1 MFNQRKGVCL
11 RVIINDLDYEF
22 NERLTILEAA
32 KRIGIE
38 IPTFCHHEKLE
49 PRAACR
55 LCVVE
60 VFGRENLQTACSTYI
75 EEGMVIKTNSERVI
89 DARKTNLALLISDH
103 QSDCLLCNKMIDCK
117 LLAYANELNLSVTP
131 YYNVPD
137 EKIAYSF
144 TMIDDSSPAFI
155 RNPARCIKCGL
166 CVQICE
172 QMQAVG
178 CIDYRNRGGNFEV
191 GPAFNKTIIETN
203 CTYCGQCVINCP
215 TCALEEKSEIDNVI
229 KAINDKKKIVV
240 AQVAPSIRVSLGEE
254 FGMPFGTIV
263 TGKIPTALKMLGF
276 DYVFD
281 TELGADLTIVEEA
294 NELLERLS
302 EKNEN
307 CTLPMFT
314 SCCPSW
320 VKMVEDSYP
329 SLIPNLSSCKS
340 PHQMLGSI
348 VKTYFSAILGCDPKN
363 IVLVSI
369 MPCLSKKFDISRPE
383 VKGQVDY
390 SLTTRELGRMIRGA
404 GINFP
409 QLLDSLFDNPLGRSS
424 GAGTLFGSS
433 GGVMEASLRTAY
445 ESATGKTLEKIEFKE
460 LRDFTKLKYGE
471 IDLNGRIL
479 RFASVN
485 TLSKA
490 KELIEMILSKKI
502 ELDFVEVMACP
513 HGCIG
518 GGGQPI
524 PSTEEIILA
533 RAKAIYQSDSK
544 NPIRKSHENPQ
555 IKKLYLEYLKTPGSK
570 IAHDLLHT
578 KYYKRT
584 Y

>member
-1 MFNQRKGVCL
+1 M
-11 RVIINDLDYEF
+11 RVIINELDYEF
-22 NERLTILEAA
+22 NEKLTILDAA
-32 KRIGIE
+32 KKVGIE
-38 IPTFCHHEKLE
+38 IPTFCYHEKLE

-60 VFGRENLQTACSTYI
+60 VVGRENLLTACSTYI
-75 EEGMVIKTNSERVI
+75 QEGMVINTNSQKVI
-89 DARKTNLALLISDH
+89 QARKTNLALLISDH

-117 LLAYANELNLSVTP
+117 LLAYANELNLSITP

-137 EKIAYSF
+137 EKTSYSF
-144 TMIDDSSPAFI
+144 TKIDDSSPAFI
-155 RNPARCIKCGL
+155 KNPSRCIKCGL
-166 CVQICE
+166 CVQVCDQLQDID
-172 QMQAVG
+172 
-178 CIDYRNRGGNFEV
+178 CIDYRNKGGNFEV
-191 GPAFNKTIIETN
+191 GPAFNKTIIQTN
-203 CTYCGQCVINCP
+203 CTHCGQCVINCP
-215 TCALEEKSEIDNVI
+215 TCALEEKSDIDNVL
-229 KAINDKKKIVV
+229 KAINDKKKIVI

-276 DYVFD
+276 DYIFD
-281 TELGADLTIVEEA
+281 TELGADLTIIEEA

-302 EKNEN
+302 NKSNN
-307 CTLPMFT
+307 PLPMFT

-320 VKMVEDSYP
+320 VKMVEDSYHF
-329 SLIPNLSSCKS
+329 LIPNLSTCKS

-348 VKTYFSAILGCDPKN
+348 VKTYFSEVIGIDSKN

-369 MPCLSKKFDISRPE
+369 MPCLSKKFDIARPE

-409 QLLDSLFDNPLGRSS
+409 ILLDSLFDNPLGRSS

-445 ESATGKTLEKIEFKE
+445 ESATGKPLEKIEFKE
-460 LRDFTKLKYGE
+460 LRQFTQSKYGE
-471 IDLNGRIL
+471 INLNEKLL
-479 RFASVN
+479 RFASIN

-502 ELDFVEVMACP
+502 ELDFVEIMACP

-524 PSTEEIILA
+524 PSSEEIILA
-533 RAKAIYQSDSK
+533 RAKAIYQNDSK
-544 NPIRKSHENPQ
+544 NPIRKCHENPQ
-555 IKKLYLEYLKTPGSK
+555 IKKLYSEYLKKPGSE
-570 IAHDLLHT
+570 IAHNLLHT

>member
-1 MFNQRKGVCL
+1 MFNQKKGVCL

-38 IPTFCHHEKLE
+38 IPTFCHNEKLE

-144 TMIDDSSPAFI
+144 TKIDDSSPAFI

-307 CTLPMFT
+307 CALPMFT